1 MQKRIRWRRRK
12 RIRQVSLGAASVLA
26 LALVITLAVKGL
38 NGGPG
43 GDPAAAVPVP
53 EITEAPGRTEAP
65 AASQAPAET
74 EAPAETPA
82 PAETE
87 APAETQAPA
96 ETEAPAETQAPGW
109 AEICVAESDYEYTD
123 DTRFIHIDRIEQD
136 GIVYFVA
143 DVQIKSAS
151 QFGTALSG
159 GRYGGGNE
167 ALSAMAEKAG
177 AVLAINA
184 DNYGAHEYGVIIR
197 DGTLYRTRETTR
209 NMLIVDQNADLS
221 VRAERDGENPEE
233 LGNELIAQGVMH
245 TFEFGPELVRD
256 GAAVE
261 FNPDFNVISTRSNR
275 REPRTAI
282 GQIGPKHYVIIVADG
297 RQDGYS
303 KGMTLQELQQL
314 FVDYGAVTAMNL
326 DGGGSSELW
335 LNGEILNK
343 PSGGK
348 ERSMSDIIWF

>member
-1 MQKRIRWRRRK
+1 M
-12 RIRQVSLGAASVLA
+12 
-26 LALVITLAVKGL
+26 
-38 NGGPG
+38 
-43 GDPAAAVPVP
+43 
-53 EITEAPGRTEAP
+53 
-65 AASQAPAET
+65 
-74 EAPAETPA
+74 
-82 PAETE
+82 
-87 APAETQAPA
+87 
-96 ETEAPAETQAPGW
+96 
-109 AEICVAESDYEYTD
+109 
-123 DTRFIHIDRIEQD
+123 
-136 GIVYFVA
+136 YFVA